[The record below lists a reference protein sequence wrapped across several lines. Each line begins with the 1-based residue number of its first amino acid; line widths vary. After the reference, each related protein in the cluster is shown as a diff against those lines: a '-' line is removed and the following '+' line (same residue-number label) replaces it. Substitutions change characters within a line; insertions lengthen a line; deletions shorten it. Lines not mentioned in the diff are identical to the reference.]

1 MTAVP
6 ADAVSTA
13 AEPTLLT
20 RLRAHFDS
28 DPASLPVVEQDF
40 AIYDRPNLHLT
51 VEELLAQPGRQTE
64 LIGVLVLEQ
73 YQEARLALFTRLS
86 SAKHFEDGPVKYV
99 DVSLAGG
106 DQLACVKRGL

>member
-6 ADAVSTA
+6 ADAGSTA
-13 AEPTLLT
+13 AEPVLLA
-20 RLRAHFDS
+20 RLRAHFDA

-40 AIYDRPNLHLT
+40 AVYDRPNLHLT

-73 YQEARLALFTRLS
+73 YQEARLALFTRPS
-86 SAKHFEDGPVKYV
+86 SAGT
-99 DVSLAGG
+99 
-106 DQLACVKRGL
+106 